1 MILLDKIYIKYKNK
15 FCVKYCIIIAQNI
28 LHISQIPNF
37 NGQHSGVPIYKTLE
51 KS

>member
-1 MILLDKIYIKYKNK
+1 MRM
-15 FCVKYCIIIAQNI
+15 AQNI

-37 NGQHSGVPIYKTLE
+37 NGEHSDMPIDKILE